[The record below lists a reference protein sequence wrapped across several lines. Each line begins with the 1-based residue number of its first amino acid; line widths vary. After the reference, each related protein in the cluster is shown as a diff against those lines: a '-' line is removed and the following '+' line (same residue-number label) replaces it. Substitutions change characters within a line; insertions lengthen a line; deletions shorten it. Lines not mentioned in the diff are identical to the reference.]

1 VLLLKLTKENYMFYV
16 YVYKDPRPTNNRRV
30 VYVGKGI
37 GNRMWDHWNK
47 AVHNNKGFGNFLALL
62 RRDGMEPIVEVVADN
77 LDEASAFVEEIRL
90 IATYGRRDLKAGFLF
105 NLTDGGEGLSG
116 ALRTPEWSANIS
128 ATLSSPEQ
136 KSRNAQA
143 ALIRWADPDY
153 RARTTEAI
161 REALKDPGVIARR
174 EAGKAAFVDTPEFR
188 AVMSRATSK
197 MWEDP
202 EYFEKVRA
210 AQVVAQNRPEVAAKR
225 SAASVKRWEAVGD
238 KMASAIKKA
247 RNTDASKAKTSA
259 QAKEQW
265 ADPEYAAKQTANNK
279 EIANREDVKAAKK
292 AAAKALWADPVWRA
306 KMLAARQAKKIAS
319 NL

>member
-1 VLLLKLTKENYMFYV
+1 
-16 YVYKDPRPTNNRRV
+16 
-30 VYVGKGI
+30 
-37 GNRMWDHWNK
+37 
-47 AVHNNKGFGNFLALL
+47 
-62 RRDGMEPIVEVVADN
+62 VADN

-90 IATYGRRDLKAGFLF
+90 IATYGRRDLKAGYLF

-116 ALRTPEWSANIS
+116 ALRTPEWRANMSAVMS
-128 ATLSSPEQ
+128 TPEM
-136 KSRNAQA
+136 KNKYSEANK
-143 ALIRWADPDY
+143 IRWADPDY
-153 RARTTEAI
+153 RAKTTEAI

-188 AVMSRATSK
+188 AVISRATSK

-202 EYFEKVRA
+202 EYFEKVHA

-225 SAASVKRWEAVGD
+225 SVASIKRWESVGD

-259 QAKEQW
+259 QAKAQW
-265 ADPEYAAKQTANNK
+265 ADPGYAAKQTANNK

-292 AAAKALWADPVWRA
+292 AAAKALWADPVWRV
-306 KMLAARQAKKIAS
+306 KMLEARKS
-319 NL
+319 NKHPK

>member
-1 VLLLKLTKENYMFYV
+1 MFYV
-16 YVYKDPRPTNNRRV
+16 YTYRDPRPSKNNQII
-30 VYVGKGI
+30 YVGKGQ
-37 GNRMWDHWNK
+37 GQRAWKHWESK
-47 AVHNNKGFGNFLALL
+47 VHNNRGFGALL
-62 RRDGMEPIVEVVADN
+62 AKLRQDGLKPVITLTKEFVEEAD
-77 LDEASAFVEEIRL
+77 AFVEEMRL
-90 IATYGRRDLKAGFLF
+90 IAEVGRRDLNKGSLF

-116 ALRTPEWSANIS
+116 ALRTPEWRANMSAAMS
-128 ATLSSPEQ
+128 TPEM
-136 KSRNAQA
+136 KNKYSEANKT
-143 ALIRWADPDY
+143 RWADPDY
-153 RARTTEAI
+153 RAKTTAAI

-225 SAASVKRWEAVGD
+225 SAASVKRWESVGD

-259 QAKEQW
+259 QAKAQW
-265 ADPEYAAKQTANNK
+265 ADPEYAAKQKANNK
-279 EIANREDVKAAKK
+279 EIANRDEVKAAKK

-306 KMLAARQAKKIAS
+306 KMLAARQAKKIAHTV
-319 NL
+319 